1 MHPHK
6 RNREPNTASSIV
18 QIVKHFRLLISLFFI
33 VLAPALAFAADK
45 PANILFFG
53 DSLTAGYGLDDPT
66 TQAFPGVIQ
75 QKLADSGLSY
85 RVINA
90 GLSGETSSGGIRRI
104 DWILR
109 QPVSVFV
116 LELGGNDGLR
126 GLPLDL
132 LRDNLQ
138 NIIARVRAKNPE
150 VIVLV
155 AGMQMPP
162 SMGDYAPQFAAIF
175 PRLAAGNDATLIP
188 HLLEGVGGIPRLNLP
203 DGIHPSPTGHT
214 IVAENVW
221 TILKPLLKP

>member
-1 MHPHK
+1 M
-6 RNREPNTASSIV
+6 
-18 QIVKHFRLLISLFFI
+18 KHFRLLISLFFLVLVPSL
-33 VLAPALAFAADK
+33 VLAAKK

-75 QKLADSGLSY
+75 DMLADSGLPH
-85 RVINA
+85 RVTNA

-109 QPVSVFV
+109 QPVAVFI

-132 LRDNLQ
+132 LQDNLLK
-138 NIIARVRAKNPE
+138 IIDRVRAKNPD
-150 VIVLV
+150 VVVLI

-162 SMGDYAPQFAAIF
+162 SMGDYAPKFAAIY
-175 PRLAAGNDATLIP
+175 PNLAARSNATLIP
-188 HLLEGVGGIPRLNLP
+188 HLLEGVGGVPSLNLP
-203 DGIHPSPTGHT
+203 DGIHPTPAGHA
-214 IVAENVW
+214 IVAKNVW
-221 TILKPLLKP
+221 TILEPLLKP